1 MRDPARATGGRW
13 PELDWHAWKDTA
25 TTSHMWMQI
34 VGKTRFVLT
43 PLQNHWWNVP
53 LYVSARGLAT
63 SAVPWRGG
71 VPEVEFRFPGACV
84 ASSDEFGGD
93 GGVSAESIVCCRFL
107 CGVCRGAEVVGLG
120 QLCRP

>member
-43 PLQNHWWNVP
+43 PLQNHWGMF
-53 LYVSARGLAT
+53 RCT
-63 SAVPWRGG
+63 SVRAGWLLRRCRGG
-71 VPEVEFRFPGACV
+71 V
-84 ASSDEFGGD
+84 
-93 GGVSAESIVCCRFL
+93 
-107 CGVCRGAEVVGLG
+107 VCRRWSFDFLAHVLRLRMSSGAMVELA
-120 QLCRP
+120 LKA